1 DRGSNDMANVLA
13 GQVAVVTG
21 ASRGI
26 GKAIALWYGR
36 EGAAVVCTSRTT
48 DASPSKLPG
57 TNDQTVRE
65 IEAQGGRAIA
75 VQCDVRDEEQI
86 ELLHKTTMDAFG
98 RCDLLVNNA
107 GISFPGNT

>member
-1 DRGSNDMANVLA
+1 MGNVLA

-26 GKAIALWYGR
+26 GKEIARWFAR

-48 DASPSKLPG
+48 DAKPSKLPG

-65 IEAQGGRAIA
+65 IAAAGGRAIA
-75 VQCDVRDEEQI
+75 VGCDVRLEEEVEHLRAATI
-86 ELLHKTTMDAFG
+86 DAFASISE
-98 RCDLLVNNA
+98 NA
-107 GISFPGNT
+107 RYCFSRDSAAFFS